1 VNNSAEVFAVAPTN
15 FEFAH
20 PVVLLSLVLVPLLAW
35 LLGKRGPLPSV
46 TLPSLAALEG
56 LGRTP
61 RRHSGWLRWI
71 VPLAALAL
79 LCIALARPRLP
90 RGDLP
95 DPTKGIDIMLTL
107 DFSRSMA
114 EMDFHI
120 EGKRTSRRAA
130 LEKVVAE
137 FVGKRPNDRI
147 GIVCFARSPFLVSPL
162 TLDHEWAL
170 NSLRETDYATG
181 TAIGEGIAASSQFL
195 KRNSQRS
202 KVIILVTDGQ
212 NMTGRQPL
220 QIAPSLLRDGI
231 SLYSILIG
239 PEVVTPSAAAR
250 HELNRASRIT
260 GGQFFQ
266 ARDTSTLERVYMLID
281 QLEKKALLEKHF
293 VSWNE
298 LFPQFVGAALA
309 LLLLDFIWNDA
320 AKRRIP

>member
-1 VNNSAEVFAVAPTN
+1 VNFTPATN
-15 FEFAH
+15 ELQIGH
-20 PVVLLSLVLVPLLAW
+20 PWLLLTLLLVPILAY
-35 LLGKRGPLPSV
+35 LLGKRGPLPSI
-46 TLPSLAALEG
+46 TLPTLAPLKG
-56 LGRTP
+56 LGNVP
-61 RRHSGWLRWI
+61 RKHSGSFRATI
-71 VPLAALAL
+71 PLLALAL
-79 LCIALARPRLP
+79 LCLALARPRTP
-90 RGDLP
+90 RGDQP

-120 EGKRTSRRAA
+120 DGSRTNRRAA

-137 FVGKRPNDRI
+137 FVRKRPSDRI

-181 TAIGEGIAASSQFL
+181 TAIGEGIAASAQFL
-195 KRNSQRS
+195 KRQSDRS

-212 NMTGRQPL
+212 NMVGRQPL
-220 QIAPSLLRDGI
+220 QVAPALLRDGI
-231 SLYSILIG
+231 RLYSILIG

-266 ARDTSTLERVYMLID
+266 ARDTGALERVYVLID
-281 QLEKKALLEKHF
+281 QLEKKALLEKRF
-293 VSWNE
+293 VNWHE
-298 LFPQFVGAALA
+298 LFPPLVAAALA
-309 LLLLDFIWNDA
+309 ILLLDFIWNDA
-320 AKRRIP
+320 ARRRIP